1 MAHANIEKGKAG
13 EDMALGVLKKNGYRI
28 IERNYRCRY
37 GEIDII
43 AKDGDTIVFV
53 EVKTRSSSSFG
64 PPKASVDHRKQRHII
79 KAATEYLARCGLT
92 DRDARFDVVGIELK
106 GGEGGGYSSELVK
119 NAFEAFE

>member
-1 MAHANIEKGKAG
+1 MVNANIEKGKAG
-13 EDMALGVLKKNGYRI
+13 EDNAIRVLKKNGYRI

-43 AKDGDTIVFV
+43 ARDGDTIVFV
-53 EVKTRSSSSFG
+53 EVKTRSNSSFG

-79 KAATEYLARCGLT
+79 KAATEYLARCGLM
-92 DRDARFDVVGIELK
+92 DRPARFDVVGIELK
-106 GGEGGGYSSELVK
+106 GQGYSAELVK